1 MISSYQRFAVGRG
14 IAFEAID
21 SVFKCEI
28 MGLHLLSVDINGSEL
43 YKITKKC
50 FGITYI
56 QFIAVHIAAE
66 NT

>member
-1 MISSYQRFAVGRG
+1 MIAYYQRLAVGRA

-28 MGLHLLSVDINGSEL
+28 MGLHLLSVDINGNEL
-43 YKITKKC
+43 CKVTKTRLE
-50 FGITYI
+50 FT
-56 QFIAVHIAAE
+56 AVHIAAA